1 MKTDNANEPPRP
13 ASFFTLE
20 KPEGALH
27 GLRAREIVSCEPAFA
42 GDAPYRAVDHEI
54 EYRRRPYS
62 VRLVQN
68 PLVNYEL
75 AMAEHAR
82 FREEYELLKAD
93 WLVATEIARK
103 QTQEAVLRAWQK
115 CHGQWG
121 VAHWYILEEL
131 ASEERT
137 VGMSAFF
144 FEGLHRE
151 GKLTL
156 YK

>member
-1 MKTDNANEPPRP
+1 MKTDTNEPPRP
-13 ASFFTLE
+13 ASFFTTE

-27 GLRAREIVSCEPAFA
+27 GLRAREIVSCEPVFA

-131 ASEERT
+131 VSEDRT